1 MDNNQLECP
10 NCRTQFPTTFS
21 DSISG
26 DAELIV
32 HDGELSAIIE
42 FNCPVCDAP
51 LVLEDA
57 RGPSFGV
64 NPQR

>member
-1 MDNNQLECP
+1 MS
-10 NCRTQFPTTFS
+10 FS
-21 DSISG
+21 DSIEG
-26 DAELIV
+26 DAEIIV

-42 FNCPVCDAP
+42 FECPECGED

-64 NPQR
+64 NPQA